1 MKHPRSLAAA
11 LALSTLALASE
22 ARAQE
27 TVIAPIAVAPAELA
41 TVGFTSAGEPVT
53 VRVAGPTAP
62 VDSEC
67 RTPCV
72 LRVVPGS
79 YALES
84 GAPHP
89 RRIDNVQVLP
99 GAQTFEV
106 RPHGPNYGVGLGLT
120 IGGGALIGSAL
131 ATTLLFT
138 ATGGGFG
145 LFVIGL
151 FVGVPGT
158 VVGLGLLIPGAVVL
172 SNNGPAHF
180 EQVAIP
186 SRARAGRRREG
197 FGLASSFVR
206 DEQGAAHTL
215 VGLAF

>member
-27 TVIAPIAVAPAELA
+27 TVIAPIAVAPVAPA

-53 VRVAGPTAP
+53 VRVTGPTAP
-62 VDSEC
+62 ADSEC

-72 LRVVPGS
+72 LNLPAGS

-84 GAPHP
+84 SAPHP
-89 RRIDNVQVLP
+89 RRIDSAQVLP
-99 GAQTFEV
+99 GAQSFEV

-120 IGGGALIGSAL
+120 IGGGALIGTAL
-131 ATTLLFT
+131 ATTVAFT
-138 ATGGGFG
+138 AAGGLFG
-145 LFVIGL
+145 LYVIGL

-172 SNNGPAHF
+172 SNNGPAHI

-186 SRARAGRRREG
+186 SGARAGRRREG
-197 FGLASSFVR
+197 FGLASSVVG
-206 DEQGAAHTL
+206 DEQGAAHML
-215 VGLAF
+215 AGLAF